1 MIDYVHMDKFLLDIL
16 VCPKS
21 GHTLIYVDK
30 TNELVCKE
38 SMLAYPIKNDIPILL
53 VDEAR
58 PLKPEE
64 IDGA

>member
-1 MIDYVHMDKFLLDIL
+1 MDKFLLDIL

-21 GHTLIYVDK
+21 GHNLIYVDK
-30 TNELVCKE
+30 TNALICKE

-58 PLKPEE
+58 ALKPKELDE
-64 IDGA
+64 V

>member
-58 PLKPEE
+58 TLETNE
-64 IDGA
+64 LEGI

>member
-1 MIDYVHMDKFLLDIL
+1 MNKFLLDIL

-21 GHTLIYVDK
+21 GHDLVYFDK
-30 TNELVCKE
+30 TNELICKQ

-58 PLKPEE
+58 ELTPNE
-64 IDGA
+64 IDEI

>member
-1 MIDYVHMDKFLLDIL
+1 MIDYIHMNKFLLDIL